1 MADPASHGRGQ
12 PTKQPLFTGL
22 RARLIVLV
30 LLAAAPALVFILYS
44 GFEMRQQA
52 ETDALD
58 RAQQVITHAART
70 QQQIFQDTHQLLKIL
85 AQVPQVRE
93 SNGIVCGA
101 FLATLLKQYPHY
113 TNFGVARRNGDIF
126 CSALPL
132 KGPVDISDRLYF
144 QSAVAHRDFSVGEY
158 QIGRITGKPA
168 INLGY
173 PVLDQSGEVQT
184 VVFAA
189 LDLAWLKQL
198 VADSQLPEN
207 SSFTMI
213 DRNGTVLLRHPEIN
227 GWVGRSIADTNLFG
241 TIRSRADGVMQ
252 SSGLDNVERL
262 YAFATLR
269 ETSGKPEAYLS
280 VGIPVAIAFASA
292 NTSLLRGLTGLGMVT
307 LLTLVIAW
315 VGSDMFIL
323 RRVSA
328 LLAAVRRVTVGDLSA
343 RTDVAP
349 RNDEIGELSRAFD
362 NMTQSLERRDA
373 RIREDEVRIARLNRI
388 YAVLSNINGAIIR
401 IHERDALLQ
410 EACRIAVDEGRF
422 RLACISLIDLETFRL
437 IPAYISGNDQGLLH
451 EIRLR
456 IPENVSDDT
465 HGIGAALLAGE
476 PVVVNDLAQDVRA
489 AANRET
495 ALRHG
500 YRSCALLP
508 LKISGKLIGCLHLY
522 ADEAGFFDDQEMK
535 LLLELAADISLGLE
549 YIEKEG
555 KLHNLANY
563 DLMTGLPN
571 RDLFRDRLEQSL
583 SRARHHGR
591 HVAVMMLHIDR
602 LKEINS
608 LHGQHVGDMLLRE
621 AARRLRGL
629 VREGDTVAR
638 AGSSV
643 FSAALAD
650 VAHTRDV
657 ILVARKITNVF
668 AEPIDLEDT
677 EFYVTI
683 RIGIAVSPEDGD
695 DVDTILKNAEVAL
708 NISQREAGSTYRF
721 YTPEINTRALER
733 FEIEQE
739 LRHALERNEFIVH
752 YQPVVDMNTGTITGC
767 EALLRWNN
775 QTLGPVSPGRFIPVA
790 EETDLIVPIGEWVLQ
805 TACEQGRRWH
815 EQGLK
820 LRLAVNISAKQL
832 RRTEFPD
839 TVLTILR
846 KTGVDPA
853 SSSLTMEITES
864 ELMEDAEGTAKL
876 LKNLQ
881 ARGLSISID
890 DFGTGYSS
898 LSYLKRLPV
907 DTLKIDI
914 SFIRDITRSHDDAA
928 IVKAI
933 IALAH
938 SLDMKVV
945 AEGVETQEQYT
956 ALRAIGCDAAQG
968 FLFSPAVLA
977 ADFEKLN
984 GRCFTPRVS

>member
-1 MADPASHGRGQ
+1 
-12 PTKQPLFTGL
+12 
-22 RARLIVLV
+22 
-30 LLAAAPALVFILYS
+30 
-44 GFEMRQQA
+44 
-52 ETDALD
+52 
-58 RAQQVITHAART
+58 
-70 QQQIFQDTHQLLKIL
+70 
-85 AQVPQVRE
+85 
-93 SNGIVCGA
+93 
-101 FLATLLKQYPHY
+101 
-113 TNFGVARRNGDIF
+113 
-126 CSALPL
+126 
-132 KGPVDISDRLYF
+132 
-144 QSAVAHRDFSVGEY
+144 
-158 QIGRITGKPA
+158 
-168 INLGY
+168 
-173 PVLDQSGEVQT
+173 
-184 VVFAA
+184 
-189 LDLAWLKQL
+189 
-198 VADSQLPEN
+198 
-207 SSFTMI
+207 
-213 DRNGTVLLRHPEIN
+213 
-227 GWVGRSIADTNLFG
+227 
-241 TIRSRADGVMQ
+241 
-252 SSGLDNVERL
+252 
-262 YAFATLR
+262 
-269 ETSGKPEAYLS
+269 
-280 VGIPVAIAFASA
+280 
-292 NTSLLRGLTGLGMVT
+292 
-307 LLTLVIAW
+307 
-315 VGSDMFIL
+315 
-323 RRVSA
+323 
-328 LLAAVRRVTVGDLSA
+328 
-343 RTDVAP
+343 
-349 RNDEIGELSRAFD
+349 
-362 NMTQSLERRDA
+362 
-373 RIREDEVRIARLNRI
+373 
-388 YAVLSNINGAIIR
+388 
-401 IHERDALLQ
+401 
-410 EACRIAVDEGRF
+410 
-422 RLACISLIDLETFRL
+422 
-437 IPAYISGNDQGLLH
+437 
-451 EIRLR
+451 
-456 IPENVSDDT
+456 
-465 HGIGAALLAGE
+465 
-476 PVVVNDLAQDVRA
+476 
-489 AANRET
+489 
-495 ALRHG
+495 
-500 YRSCALLP
+500 
-508 LKISGKLIGCLHLY
+508 
-522 ADEAGFFDDQEMK
+522 
-535 LLLELAADISLGLE
+535 
-549 YIEKEG
+549 
-555 KLHNLANY
+555 
-563 DLMTGLPN
+563 
-571 RDLFRDRLEQSL
+571 
-583 SRARHHGR
+583 
-591 HVAVMMLHIDR
+591 
-602 LKEINS
+602 
-608 LHGQHVGDMLLRE
+608 MLLRE

-638 AGSSV
+638 AGSSI

-668 AEPIDLEDT
+668 AEPIELEDT

-752 YQPVVDMNTGTITGC
+752 YQPVVDMNTGAITGC

-775 QTLGPVSPGRFIPVA
+775 QKLGSVPPGRFIPVA
-790 EETDLIVPIGEWVLQ
+790 EETDLIVPIGEWVLR

-815 EQGLK
+815 EQGLN

-832 RRTEFPD
+832 RRIEFPD

-945 AEGVETQEQYT
+945 AEGVETREQYT

-984 GRCFTPRVS
+984 GRCFAPRIS

>member
-1 MADPASHGRGQ
+1 MRQSF
-12 PTKQPLFTGL
+12 FTGL

-30 LLAAAPALVFILYS
+30 LLAATPALAFILYS
-44 GFEMRQQA
+44 GFDLRQQA
-52 ETDALD
+52 EADTLD
-58 RAQQVITHAART
+58 RAQQVIALAART
-70 QQQIFQDTHQLLKIL
+70 QQQNFQETHQLLQIL
-85 AQVPQVRE
+85 AQVSQLRE
-93 SNGIVCGA
+93 GNGTACSA
-101 FLATLLKQYPHY
+101 FLATLLKQYRRY
-113 TNFGVARRNGDIF
+113 ANFGAMRRNGDIF
-126 CSALPL
+126 CSALPM
-132 KGPVDISDRLYF
+132 KAPINSADRLYF
-144 QSAVAHRDFSVGEY
+144 RLALANRDFAVGEF
-158 QIGRITGKPA
+158 QIGRITG
-168 INLGY
+168 ISTVNLGY
-173 PVLDQSGEVQT
+173 PFLDPSGEVDI
-184 VVFAA
+184 VIFAA

-213 DRNGTVLLRHPEIN
+213 DRNGTVLLRYPGAN
-227 GWVGRSIADTNLFG
+227 GWVGRSIVQTELFSA
-241 TIRSRADGVMQ
+241 IRARANGVMQ
-252 SSGLDNVERL
+252 SSGLDNIERL

-269 ETSGKPEAYLS
+269 ETSGEPQAYLS
-280 VGIPVAIAFASA
+280 VGIPVDVAFASA
-292 NTSLLRGLTGLGMVT
+292 NATLLRGLMGLGMVT

-328 LLAAVRRVTVGDLSA
+328 LLAAVRRVTAGDLAA
-343 RTDVAP
+343 RADVAP

-373 RIREDEVRIARLNRI
+373 RIREDEIRIARLNRI

-422 RLACISLIDLETFRL
+422 RLVGISLVDSESSRL
-437 IPAYISGNDQGLLH
+437 ILAHGAGGDKALLR

-456 IPENVSDDT
+456 LPDNAADDT
-465 HGIGAALLAGE
+465 HGIGATLLAGE

-500 YRSCALLP
+500 YRSCTLLP
-508 LKISGKLIGCLHLY
+508 LQISGKLTGCLHLY
-522 ADEAGFFDDQEMK
+522 ADEAGFFDAQEMK
-535 LLLELAADISLGLE
+535 LLQELAADISLGLE

-563 DLMTGLPN
+563 DLLTGLPN

-643 FSAALAD
+643 FSIVLAD

-657 ILVARKITNVF
+657 ALVARKITNVF

-695 DVDTILKNAEVAL
+695 DMDTVLKNAEVAL

-739 LRHALERNEFIVH
+739 LRHALERNEFSVH

-775 QTLGPVSPGRFIPVA
+775 QTLGAVPPGRFIPVA
-790 EETDLIVPIGEWVLQ
+790 EETDLIVPIGEWVLS

-832 RRTEFPD
+832 RRAEFPD

-864 ELMEDAEGTAKL
+864 ELMEDAEGTAEL

-945 AEGVETQEQYT
+945 AEGVETREQYT

-968 FLFSPAVLA
+968 FLFSPAVPA

-984 GRCFTPRVS
+984 GRCFAPRIS